1 MTIAIDPEAVLLVI
15 DVQAGFADPSW
26 GERNNP
32 EAETNIARLADA
44 WAAAGRPV
52 VRVRHASTRPESPL
66 RPDEPGFAYHPVA
79 ADLTP
84 ALEITKSVHS
94 AFLGSPDLGDWL
106 KARGARQLVIT
117 GIQTNRCCET
127 TARMAGDLGYDV
139 LFALDATYT
148 FTERG
153 PDGRTVT
160 ADDFARATAAN
171 IHGNFGT
178 VVHTHDLIG

>member
-1 MTIAIDPEAVLLVI
+1 MTMSIDSDAVLLVI
-15 DVQAGFADPSW
+15 DVQVGFADPGW

-32 EAETNIARLADA
+32 EAEANIARLAGA
-44 WAAAGRPV
+44 WAAAGRPI
-52 VRVRHASTRPESPL
+52 VRVRHASTRPDSPL
-66 RPDEPGFAYHPVA
+66 RPDVPGFAYHQVA
-79 ADLTP
+79 ADLQP

-94 AFLGSPDLGDWL
+94 AFLGTPDLGEWL

-153 PDGRTVT
+153 PDGRLVT
-160 ADDFARATAAN
+160 AEEFARATAAN
-171 IHGNFGT
+171 IHDNFGR
-178 VVHTHDLIG
+178 VVRTRDLIG

>member
-1 MTIAIDPEAVLLVI
+1 MTISIDSDAVLLVI
-15 DVQAGFADPSW
+15 DVQAGFDHPSW

-32 EAETNIARLADA
+32 EAEANIAQLGGV
-44 WAAAGRPV
+44 WAAAGRPI
-52 VRVRHASTRPESPL
+52 VRVRHASTRPDSPL
-66 RPDEPGFAYHPVA
+66 RPDAPGFAYHPVA
-79 ADLTP
+79 AQLQP

-94 AFLGSPDLGDWL
+94 AFLGTPDLGDWL

-139 LFALDATYT
+139 LFAIDATYT
-148 FTERG
+148 FSERG
-153 PDGRTVT
+153 PDGALVT
-160 ADDFARATAAN
+160 ADDFARATAGN

-178 VVHTHDLIG
+178 VVRTRDLIG